1 MPHSLIDAM
10 ERQAVVPALKDP
22 AQLDGCLT
30 CPGEV
35 IFLLCG
41 DILNIETLL
50 RRLHEA
56 GKKVIVH
63 ADLVAGLAS
72 KEIAVDFLQR
82 CGADGI
88 ISTRPHLV
96 RRSRELGLLSVLRVF
111 IIDSKAMSNLR
122 RESEDARPDAIEVLP
137 GAMPQVIER
146 LSREIRVPLIAGGLL
161 NNKADILAALGA
173 GARCVSTSDSHL
185 WAL

>member
-1 MPHSLIDAM
+1 MSHSLIDAL
-10 ERQAVVPALKDP
+10 ERQAVVPALKDL
-22 AQLDGCLT
+22 AQLDACLA

-35 IFLLCG
+35 VFLLCG
-41 DILNIETLL
+41 DILNMERLL

-56 GKKVIVH
+56 GKKIVVH

-72 KEIAVDFLQR
+72 KEIAVDFLHR

-122 RESEDARPDAIEVLP
+122 RESEEARPDAIEVLP
-137 GAMPQVIER
+137 GAMPSVIER
-146 LSREIRVPLIAGGLL
+146 LCRELHVPLIAGGLL
-161 NNKADILAALGA
+161 SGKADILSALGA
-173 GARCVSTSDSHL
+173 GARCVSTSDSEL

>member
-1 MPHSLIDAM
+1 MSHRLIDAM

-22 AQLDGCLT
+22 AQLETCLS

-35 IFLLCG
+35 VFLLCG
-41 DILNIETLL
+41 DILTLEPLL

-56 GKKVIVH
+56 GKKVVVH
-63 ADLVAGLAS
+63 ADLVAGLAP
-72 KEIAVDFLQR
+72 KDIAVDFLQR

-111 IIDSKAMSNLR
+111 IIDSKALSNLH
-122 RESEDARPDAIEVLP
+122 RESEEARPDAIEILP

-146 LSREIRVPLIAGGLL
+146 LCGTTRVPLIAGGLL
-161 NNKADILAALGA
+161 SGKADILAALGA
-173 GARCVSTSDSHL
+173 GARCVSTSDSDL